1 MIQIYDFREIIPPFG
16 IFAGKRAAE
25 YARTDVF
32 ASEARATTEELT
44 ERVRVFFVVEVP
56 IILQLTGD
64 WLEGYAYRV
73 SLSWTLFLFHG
84 RCRDSSYRGQHGPL
98 AVLAG
103 GAHQPCRGAP
113 QVRKALECYN
123 HSLPNK
129 EFNPFTKVTA

>member
-44 ERVRVFFVVEVP
+44 ERVRVFFVVAVP
-56 IILQLTGD
+56 IILQLMGD

-73 SLSWTLFLFHG
+73 SLSWTLFFMAGAGTLLIAG
-84 RCRDSSYRGQHGPL
+84 ST
-98 AVLAG
+98 VLWQSWRVARTN
-103 GAHQPCRGAP
+103 P
-113 QVRKALECYN
+113 VEVLRK
-123 HSLPNK
+123 
-129 EFNPFTKVTA
+129 